1 MPIYMFL
8 VLFSACFSEGVAEA
22 PPLKGKGTIIATM
35 GIMRLVHC
43 STNTGVTTC
52 PLRFSRRLAAVFL
65 LLDVAVLARPPCKF
79 THNRPGG
86 VDSGR
91 RRGLTRCPVP
101 GARTN

>member
-1 MPIYMFL
+1 MVMPIYMFL
-8 VLFSACFSEGVAEA
+8 VLFSACFSEGVAG
-22 PPLKGKGTIIATM
+22 PRKGKGTIIATM

-79 THNRPGG
+79 THNRRFWPPGG
-86 VDSGR
+86 G
-91 RRGLTRCPVP
+91 
-101 GARTN
+101 